1 MRLTT
6 ILLLTVL
13 SRVTFAQ
20 GDMRVDQIVDRT
32 SGRYNEFQPKPEKI
46 ESVYLHDDWV
56 DGTLMLLSGDT
67 LADLSLKYDIKNS
80 LLEINTPAGIKV
92 ASLSKIKGFELA
104 VMPRKQLFLNA
115 NRQQVPGLTGLV
127 EVLAKGKTSL
137 YAKPSVEIIAGNYN
151 AALDVGSRGDR
162 AVKKEDLFL
171 VKDGRATDITRAGKK
186 IITNFPGHEAEIEKY
201 TKVNRLS
208 YKKKDDLA
216 TIVHFANQSLAN

>member
-1 MRLTT
+1 MRLLI

-13 SRVTFAQ
+13 SLATFAQ

-46 ESVYLHDDWV
+46 ESVYLHEDWTY
-56 DGTLMLLSGDT
+56 GTLMLLSGDT

-104 VMPRKQLFLNA
+104 AMPRKQLFLNA

-127 EVLAKGKTSL
+127 EVLATGNTSL

-151 AALDVGSRGDR
+151 AALDVGSRGDK

-171 VKDGRATDITRAGKK
+171 VKDGKATDVTRAGKK
-186 IITNFPGHEAEIEKY
+186 VVSQFQGREADIEKY
-201 TKVNRLS
+201 AEDNRLS
-208 YKKKDDLA
+208 YKKKEDLA
-216 TIVHFANQSLAN
+216 KIIRFANEAPAK

>member
-1 MRLTT
+1 MRLVIT
-6 ILLLTVL
+6 IFLTVL
-13 SRVTFAQ
+13 SLATVAQ

-56 DGTLMLLSGDT
+56 NGTLMLLSGDT

-127 EVLAKGKTSL
+127 EVLAKGNTSL

-151 AALDVGSRGDR
+151 AALDVGSRGDK
-162 AVKKEDLFL
+162 AIKKEDLFL
-171 VKDGRATDITRAGKK
+171 VKDGKATDVTRAGKK
-186 IITNFPGHEAEIEKY
+186 VVGQFQGREADIEKY
-201 TKVNRLS
+201 VKDNHLS

-216 TIVHFANQSLAN
+216 RIIRFANEGSAK

>member
-127 EVLAKGKTSL
+127 EVLATGSTSL

-151 AALDVGSRGDR
+151 AALDVGSRGDK
-162 AVKKEDLFL
+162 AVKKEDMYL
-171 VKDGRATDITRAGKK
+171 VKDGKATDVTKAGKK
-186 IITNFPGHEAEIEKY
+186 VVSQFRGREDEIEKY
-201 TKVNRLS
+201 AKDNHLS
-208 YKKKDDLA
+208 YKKKEDLA
-216 TIVHFANQSLAN
+216 TIVRFANEEPTR